1 MRCSDLYLKS
11 LEIQGFKSFADK
23 IVLHFNKG
31 QTAVVGPN
39 GSGKSNIADAVRWV
53 LGEQSAKTL
62 RGSKMEDV
70 IFAGTQHRKP
80 VGFAAVTITIDNSDK
95 LLPVDYSEVSVSR
108 RMYRSGESEYY
119 LNKTQCRLKDIQE
132 LFMNTGVGRE
142 GYSIIGQGRIDEI
155 LSNRS
160 DERRLVFEEAA
171 GITKYKARKRE
182 AERKLESTKQNLL
195 RINDILIELESQL
208 GPLEQQAQTARR
220 YIELSNELKGIEV
233 SLFLETIDKLKI
245 KIDDVDSQ
253 TKIIRDQIDDEN
265 RRIENI
271 KNKNR
276 SKNETLEKL
285 KNEIDELNNQLHNLD
300 SKIEKNESHI
310 NLCQERINHLV
321 SNNESFGDDVSSLK
335 DRMTELEVEVEKK
348 KKRLSLMQ
356 RDEENFGKLLAEA
369 EETMAAILQKLDEG
383 ERHVE
388 EAKQAIMD
396 KQDNLSES
404 KIRFNNFKNDMSN
417 YVQLKRR
424 LSDEIHQSI
433 VEKDKENMKKE
444 DLDASLRKTREEIS
458 KSKTR
463 ISNLEQKMADAQKN
477 LQESKA
483 KEESIRREAGTLE
496 SRHKV
501 LLDMEE
507 NMEGYSHS
515 VKALKRVCREDKSFA
530 KGIYGP
536 VAQLISVDKRF
547 ETAIEVSLG
556 GALQNIITEDE
567 YAAKRAIEYLKT
579 NRMGRATFLPKT
591 SVKPRSLEQNV
602 LKDIMKINGF
612 EGIASDKVTCDKEF
626 SGIILNL
633 LARTVV
639 VKDMDSGI
647 QMARRFNYVFRIV
660 TLDGELINAGGSMT
674 GGSVGNRTTSII
686 GRNRVIGEIEKEL
699 VEKKAQLKNAC
710 SKIKAMELE
719 FDNISA
725 GCTTEQKV
733 LSDFELIRLRD
744 ESHVVSILEN
754 IERITAKVDLMKQQ
768 DLEIEEQIEEVKKE
782 SEKEDLITKAIEEE
796 IGKLKEIVLSH
807 QTKNKTEQIKRD
819 ELLTDIND
827 YRVSVNSIIESKQS
841 VKEQIEMLIQEKS
854 SNTLKLTKREED
866 QKHNEGKI
874 EELKNEIQG
883 VIKNNSNLTEEKT
896 GRQMKLEGVTGE
908 RDVLEEELSGMLDKV
923 TEHNSAIITLQEN
936 LGRLDT
942 KKVKMESE
950 METYQNRLWD
960 EYELTYGN
968 ALEIKNEITN
978 MRATQNRI
986 NEIKAEIRE
995 LGHVNVA
1002 AIEDYSKTK
1011 ERYEFMKLQHNDLTK
1026 SEEKLRRVI
1035 QEITSVMKK
1044 QFVEQFDII
1053 NKNFS
1058 IVFKDLFEGGY
1069 AEIRLADTENVL
1081 ESNIDIIVQ
1090 PPGKRLQ
1097 NMMLLSGGERAMVA
1111 IAIIFAILR
1120 MRPAPF
1126 YILDEIEASLDDANV
1141 FKFAEYLRQYTK
1153 EVQFIIITH
1162 RKGTMEAADTLYG
1175 VTMEEYGISKV
1186 VSLQMHEGI
1195 NKFVS

>member
-807 QTKNKTEQIKRD
+807 QTKNKSEQIKRD

-883 VIKNNSNLTEEKT
+883 VIKNNSNITEEKT

>member
-807 QTKNKTEQIKRD
+807 QTKNKSEQIKRD

>member
-515 VKALKRVCREDKSFA
+515 VKALKRVCREDRSFA

-807 QTKNKTEQIKRD
+807 QTKNKSEQIKRD

>member
-725 GCTTEQKV
+725 GCTTEQKL

-807 QTKNKTEQIKRD
+807 QTKNKSEQIKRD

>member
-591 SVKPRSLEQNV
+591 SVKPRSLEQNI

-807 QTKNKTEQIKRD
+807 QTKNKSEQIKRD

>member
-1 MRCSDLYLKS
+1 MHLKS

-23 IVLHFNKG
+23 IVLNFNKG

-95 LLPVDYSEVSVSR
+95 ELPVDFSEVSVSR
-108 RMYRSGESEYY
+108 RIYRSGESEYY

-195 RINDILIELESQL
+195 RINDILIELETQL
-208 GPLEQQAQTARR
+208 GPLEKQAQTARR

-233 SLFLETIDKLKI
+233 SLFLETIDKLRI
-245 KIDDVDSQ
+245 KLEDVDSQ
-253 TKIIRDQIDDEN
+253 TKIIRDQIDEEN

-276 SKNETLEKL
+276 SKNEKLEEIK
-285 KNEIDELNNQLHNLD
+285 KEIDELNNQIHNLD
-300 SKIEKNESHI
+300 SRIEKNESQI
-310 NLCQERINHLV
+310 NLCQERINHLT
-321 SNNESFGDDVSSLK
+321 SNNESFNSDISSIK
-335 DRMTELEVEVEKK
+335 DRTTELEIEVEKK
-348 KKRLSLMQ
+348 KKRLSMME
-356 RDEENFGKLLAEA
+356 RDEENFGHLLAEA

-383 ERHVE
+383 ERQVE

-417 YVQLKRR
+417 YVQLKDR
-424 LSDEIHQSI
+424 LTDDIRQSV

-444 DLDASLRKTREEIS
+444 DLNASLRKTREGID
-458 KSKTR
+458 KSKAR
-463 ISNLEQKMADAQKN
+463 INMLEQKMAEAQRA
-477 LQESKA
+477 LQDTKA
-483 KEESIRREAGTLE
+483 REESIRREAGTLE
-496 SRHKV
+496 SRHRV

-515 VKALKRVCREDKSFA
+515 VKALNRICKEDKSFA

-536 VAQLISVDKRF
+536 VAQLIHVEKRY
-547 ETAIEVSLG
+547 ETAIEISLG

-579 NRMGRATFLPKT
+579 NRIGRATFLPKT
-591 SVKPRSLEQNV
+591 SVKPRSLEQNTIENIR
-602 LKDIMKINGF
+602 KMEGF

-647 QMARRFNYVFRIV
+647 QMARRFNYSFRIV
-660 TLDGELINAGGSMT
+660 TLEGELINAGGSMT
-674 GGSVGNRTTSII
+674 GGSIGNKTTSII
-686 GRNRVIGEIEKEL
+686 GRNRVITEIEKEL
-699 VEKKAQLKNAC
+699 NEKKAQLNSIC
-710 SKIKAMELE
+710 SLIKEKELE
-719 FDNISA
+719 FNNIS
-725 GCTTEQKV
+725 TDYTKEQKA
-733 LSDFELIRLRD
+733 LSDLELIRLRD
-744 ESHVVSILEN
+744 ESHITSINDN
-754 IERITAKVDLMKQQ
+754 IERIDAKVDLMKQQ
-768 DLEIEEQIEEVKKE
+768 VSEIEQQIEEVKRE
-782 SEKEDLITKAIEEE
+782 SEKEALITRAIEEE
-796 IGKLKEIVLSH
+796 IEKLKEIVLSH
-807 QTKNKTEQIKRD
+807 QTKNKSEQIKRD

-827 YRVSVNSIIESKQS
+827 YRVSVNSIVESKQS
-841 VKEQIEMLIQEKS
+841 IKEQIEMLLQEKN
-854 SNTLKLTKREED
+854 SNALKLTKREED
-866 QKHNEGKI
+866 QKRNKEKI
-874 EELKNEIQG
+874 EELKAEIQSI
-883 VIKNNSNLTEEKT
+883 IKTNTNLAEEKT
-896 GRQMKLEGVTGE
+896 GRHMKLEGVAEE
-908 RDVLEEELSGMLDKV
+908 RRVLEEELSGMLDKV
-923 TEHNSAIITLQEN
+923 TEHNSAIVTLQEN
-936 LGRLDT
+936 LGRLDAR
-942 KKVKMESE
+942 KAKMESE

-960 EYELTYGN
+960 DYELTYGN
-968 ALEIKNEITN
+968 ALEIKKEITN
-978 MRATQNRI
+978 IRATQNRI

-995 LGHVNVA
+995 LGPVNVT

-1011 ERYEFMKLQHNDLTK
+1011 ERYEFMKLQHDDLTK

-1035 QEITSVMKK
+1035 QEITSVMRK
-1044 QFVEQFDII
+1044 QFIEQFAII

-1058 IVFKDLFEGGY
+1058 TVFKELFEGGY
-1069 AEIRLADTENVL
+1069 AEIKLADEENVL

-1090 PPGKRLQ
+1090 PPGKKLQ

-1141 FKFAEYLRQYTK
+1141 FKFAEYLKQYTK
-1153 EVQFIIITH
+1153 DLQFIIITH

-1175 VTMEEYGISKV
+1175 VTMEEYGVSKV
-1186 VSLQMHEGI
+1186 VSLKMDEGI
-1195 NKFVS
+1195 NKYVS

>member
-1 MRCSDLYLKS
+1 MHLKS

-23 IVLHFNKG
+23 IVLNFNKG

-95 LLPVDYSEVSVSR
+95 ELPVDFSEVSVSR
-108 RMYRSGESEYY
+108 RIYRSGESEYY

-195 RINDILIELESQL
+195 RINDILIELETQL
-208 GPLEQQAQTARR
+208 GPLEKQAQTARR

-233 SLFLETIDKLKI
+233 SLFLETIDKLRI
-245 KIDDVDSQ
+245 KLEDVDSQ
-253 TKIIRDQIDDEN
+253 TKIIRDQIDEEN

-276 SKNETLEKL
+276 SKNEKLEEIK
-285 KNEIDELNNQLHNLD
+285 KEIDELNNQIHNLD
-300 SKIEKNESHI
+300 SRIEKNESQI
-310 NLCQERINHLV
+310 NLCQERINHLT
-321 SNNESFGDDVSSLK
+321 SNNESFNSDISSIK
-335 DRMTELEVEVEKK
+335 DRTTELEIEVEKK
-348 KKRLSLMQ
+348 KKRLSMME
-356 RDEENFGKLLAEA
+356 RDEENFGHLLAEA

-383 ERHVE
+383 ERQVE

-417 YVQLKRR
+417 YVQLKDR
-424 LSDEIHQSI
+424 LTDDIRQSV

-444 DLDASLRKTREEIS
+444 DLNASLRKTREGID
-458 KSKTR
+458 KSKAR
-463 ISNLEQKMADAQKN
+463 INMLEQKMAEAQRA
-477 LQESKA
+477 LQDTKA
-483 KEESIRREAGTLE
+483 REESIRREAGTLE
-496 SRHKV
+496 SRHRV

-515 VKALKRVCREDKSFA
+515 VKALNRICKEDKFFA

-536 VAQLISVDKRF
+536 VAQLIHVEKRY
-547 ETAIEVSLG
+547 ETAIEISLG

-579 NRMGRATFLPKT
+579 NRIGRATFLPKT
-591 SVKPRSLEQNV
+591 SVKPRSLEQNTIENIR
-602 LKDIMKINGF
+602 KMEGF

-647 QMARRFNYVFRIV
+647 QMARRFNYSFRIV
-660 TLDGELINAGGSMT
+660 TLEGELINAGGSMT
-674 GGSVGNRTTSII
+674 GGSIGNKTTSII
-686 GRNRVIGEIEKEL
+686 GRNRVITEIEKEL
-699 VEKKAQLKNAC
+699 NAKKAQLNSIC
-710 SKIKAMELE
+710 SLIKEKELE
-719 FDNISA
+719 FNNIS
-725 GCTTEQKV
+725 TDYTKEQKA
-733 LSDFELIRLRD
+733 LSDLELIRLRD
-744 ESHVVSILEN
+744 ESHITSINDN
-754 IERITAKVDLMKQQ
+754 IERIDAKVDLMKQQ
-768 DLEIEEQIEEVKKE
+768 VSEIEQQIEEVKRE
-782 SEKEDLITKAIEEE
+782 SEKEALITRAIEEE
-796 IGKLKEIVLSH
+796 IEKLKEIVLSH
-807 QTKNKTEQIKRD
+807 QTKNKSEQIKRD

-827 YRVSVNSIIESKQS
+827 YRVSVNSIVESKQS
-841 VKEQIEMLIQEKS
+841 IKEQIEMLLQEKN
-854 SNTLKLTKREED
+854 SNALKLTKREED
-866 QKHNEGKI
+866 QKRNKEKI
-874 EELKNEIQG
+874 EELKAEIQSI
-883 VIKNNSNLTEEKT
+883 IKTNTNLAEEKT
-896 GRQMKLEGVTGE
+896 GRHMKLEGVAEE
-908 RDVLEEELSGMLDKV
+908 RRVLEEELSGMLDKV
-923 TEHNSAIITLQEN
+923 TEHNSSIVTLQEN
-936 LGRLDT
+936 LGRLDAR
-942 KKVKMESE
+942 KAKMESE

-960 EYELTYGN
+960 DYELTYGN
-968 ALEIKNEITN
+968 ALEIKKEITN
-978 MRATQNRI
+978 IRATQNRI

-995 LGHVNVA
+995 LGPVNVT

-1011 ERYEFMKLQHNDLTK
+1011 ERYEFMKLQHDDLTK

-1035 QEITSVMKK
+1035 QEITSVMRK
-1044 QFVEQFDII
+1044 QFIEQFAII

-1058 IVFKDLFEGGY
+1058 TVFKELFEGGY
-1069 AEIRLADTENVL
+1069 AEIKLADEENVL

-1090 PPGKRLQ
+1090 PPGKKLQ

-1141 FKFAEYLRQYTK
+1141 FKFAEYLKQYTK
-1153 EVQFIIITH
+1153 DLQFIIITH

-1175 VTMEEYGISKV
+1175 VTMEEYGVSKV
-1186 VSLQMHEGI
+1186 VSLKMDEGI
-1195 NKFVS
+1195 NKYVS